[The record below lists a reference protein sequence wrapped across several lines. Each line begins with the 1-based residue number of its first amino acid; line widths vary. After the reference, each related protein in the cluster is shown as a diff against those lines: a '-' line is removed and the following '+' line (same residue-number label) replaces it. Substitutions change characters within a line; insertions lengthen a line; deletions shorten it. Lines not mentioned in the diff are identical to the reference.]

1 MESRVGSSTLN
12 LLPNHLLFESRG
24 PPAGGFGTPPSG
36 FAGGS
41 GSDPTDLRA
50 CAAVMMK
57 DL

>member
-1 MESRVGSSTLN
+1 MESRVGSSSLN

-24 PPAGGFGTPPSG
+24 PSAGGFGTPPLRLRRWV
-36 FAGGS
+36 